1 MSSGNGS
8 GSALSTE
15 NACGAHRSCV
25 AAKVEGGRCALVYT
39 TWYLVVGAVFI
50 LMTLSGTVLRRLPLS
65 ASMLYLGAGILI
77 GPRALDL
84 VVFDP
89 TAEAAI
95 VERITEVAVIVS
107 LFTAGL
113 KLRVPPRDPL
123 WRLPIVLASGSMAIT
138 VGLIALVGAVGL
150 GLPPGAAILLG
161 AVLAPTDPVLASD
174 VQVTGPRDR
183 DRLRFTLTGEAGLN
197 DGTAFPFVMLGLGLL
212 GLYEIGEFGWRWLAI
227 DVLWAIPGGLAV
239 GWLLGTATGRAIL
252 FLRREHKETV
262 GLDDFLALGLIALS
276 YGVALLLHT
285 YGFLAVFAA
294 GLALRKIEER
304 AVGSDRAPD
313 EIVAAAAAERAE
325 DIATDS
331 EAAPAYMAQSVL
343 GFSEQLERIGEV
355 AVMLMVGAMVSTVAI
370 PGAVLWF
377 VPLLLLIVRPVA
389 AGIGMIGSETTPQ
402 QRAFIAWFG
411 IRGIGSIY
419 YLMYAIEQGVAER
432 TADMLVGITLA
443 VVATSVIVHG
453 VSVTPLMRRYS
464 EGARE
469 RNTPPVG

>member
-1 MSSGNGS
+1 M
-8 GSALSTE
+8 
-15 NACGAHRSCV
+15 
-25 AAKVEGGRCALVYT
+25 KGGPGGLNYT
-39 TWYLVVGAVFI
+39 TWYLVVGLVFI
-50 LMTLSGTVLRRLPLS
+50 LMALSGTVLRRLPLS
-65 ASMLYLGAGILI
+65 TSMLYLGAGALI
-77 GPRALDL
+77 GPLGLDL
-84 VVFDP
+84 AVFDP
-89 TAEAAI
+89 AEEAGV
-95 VERITEVAVIVS
+95 VERIAEAAVIVS

-113 KLRVPPRDPL
+113 KLRVPLRDPL
-123 WRLPIVLASGSMAIT
+123 WRLPVVLASGSMAIT
-138 VGLIALVGAVGL
+138 VGLIALVGVVAL
-150 GLPPGAAILLG
+150 GLPLGAAILLG

-212 GLYEIGEFGWRWLAI
+212 GIHEIGELGWRWVVV

-239 GWLLGTATGRAIL
+239 GWLLGTATGKVIL

-276 YGVALLLHT
+276 YGAALLLHT

-304 AVGSDRAPD
+304 AVGADRAP
-313 EIVAAAAAERAE
+313 EEVVEAAGSKE
-325 DIATDS
+325 DLATDP

-370 PGAVLWF
+370 PAAAFWF
-377 VPLLLLIVRPVA
+377 VPLLLLVIRPIA
-389 AGIGMIGSETTPQ
+389 AGIGMTGSATTPQ
-402 QRAFIAWFG
+402 QKAFIAWFG

-419 YLMYAIEQGVAER
+419 YLMYAIEQGLAER
-432 TADMLVGITLA
+432 TANLLIGITLA
-443 VVATSVIVHG
+443 TVAASVIVHG
-453 VSVTPLMRRYS
+453 ASVTPLMRRY
-464 EGARE
+464 ARDASA
-469 RNTPPVG
+469 RDSPPVG

>member
-1 MSSGNGS
+1 LN
-8 GSALSTE
+8 
-15 NACGAHRSCV
+15 
-25 AAKVEGGRCALVYT
+25 YT

-50 LMTLSGTVLRRLPLS
+50 LMAMSGTVLKRLPLS
-65 ASMLYLGAGILI
+65 ASMLYLGAGVLI
-77 GPRALDL
+77 GPQALDL

-89 TAEAAI
+89 TEEAGI

-113 KLRVPPRDPL
+113 KLRVPLRDPL
-123 WRLPIVLASGSMAIT
+123 WKLPAVLASGSMAIT
-138 VGLIALVGAVGL
+138 VGLIALVGVVAL
-150 GLPPGAAILLG
+150 RLPLGAAILLG

-212 GLYEIGEFGWRWLAI
+212 GIHEIGDFGWRWVAV

-239 GWLLGTATGRAIL
+239 GWLLGTATGKLIL

-276 YGVALLLHT
+276 YGAALLLHT

-304 AVGSDRAPD
+304 AVGADTAPEDAVAQADGD
-313 EIVAAAAAERAE
+313 EEAL
-325 DIATDS
+325 ATDP

-355 AVMLMVGAMVSTVAI
+355 AVMLMVGAMVSTAAI
-370 PGAVLWF
+370 PAAAIWF
-377 VPLLLLIVRPVA
+377 VPLLLLVVRPVA
-389 AGIGMIGSETTPQ
+389 AGIGMIGSRTTRQ
-402 QRAFIAWFG
+402 QQAFIAWFG

-432 TADMLVGITLA
+432 TADLLIGITLA
-443 VVATSVIVHG
+443 TVATSVIVHG
-453 VSVTPLMRRYS
+453 VSVTPLMRRYAENS
-464 EGARE
+464 AE
-469 RNTPPVG
+469 RDAPPVG